1 MNLHIGT
8 TGVLGSTILRDR
20 HIAPGDPVA
29 PVVGRRPIDN
39 LVSRAAAGARSTST
53 QLRWPYFSS
62 IEKEKIIS
70 AEKEKI
76 ISAEKEKNSTTEK
89 EKIISAEK
97 EKNSTTEKGKSDTTA
112 NVKDS
117 FTPGKEDAM
126 PDDK

>member
-8 TGVLGSTILRDR
+8 TGVLGSNILRDR

-29 PVVGRRPIDN
+29 PVVGRRPVDN
-39 LVSRAAAGARSTST
+39 LVSRAAAGVRSTST
-53 QLRWPYFSS
+53 PLRWPYFSS
-62 IEKEKIIS
+62 IEKEKLIS
-70 AEKEKI
+70 AEKEKH
-76 ISAEKEKNSTTEK
+76 ISAEKEKN
-89 EKIISAEK
+89 ISAEK